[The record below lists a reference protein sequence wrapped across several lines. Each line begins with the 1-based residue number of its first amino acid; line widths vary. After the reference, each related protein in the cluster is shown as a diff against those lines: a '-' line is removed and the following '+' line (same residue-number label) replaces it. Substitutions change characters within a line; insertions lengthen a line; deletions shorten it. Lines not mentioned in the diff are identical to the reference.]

1 MVPILIDDL
10 FNWMNEV
17 KDNINPLILSFIFHY
32 EFFFIYPFSDGNG
45 RTVRLWQIAI
55 LVHWKELFKYI
66 LIESITKK
74 H

>member
-32 EFFFIYPFSDGNG
+32 EFFLFI
-45 RTVRLWQIAI
+45 
-55 LVHWKELFKYI
+55 LFRMEMEGLLDYGK
-66 LIESITKK
+66 
-74 H
+74 